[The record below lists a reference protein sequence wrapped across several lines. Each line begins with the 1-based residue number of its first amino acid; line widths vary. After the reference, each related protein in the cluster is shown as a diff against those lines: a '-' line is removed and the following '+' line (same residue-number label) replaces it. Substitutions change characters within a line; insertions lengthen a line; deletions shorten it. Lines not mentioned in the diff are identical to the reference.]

1 MQRRRQ
7 WLDRVTQR
15 ISPLL
20 ICSIVDLRCLALSTA
35 QMLYHAVSGSIVR
48 SVWRLAH
55 YWKKILTFVD
65 SIRLE
70 VTSDRIVRLTI
81 ESKSA
86 STVIN

>member
-1 MQRRRQ
+1 M
-7 WLDRVTQR
+7 
-15 ISPLL
+15 
-20 ICSIVDLRCLALSTA
+20 DLRCLALSTA

-48 SVWRLAH
+48 SVWRLA